1 MKPLKL
7 LALLS
12 VIALIAAACATDA
25 SDDTPGP
32 AGDAPAAEDTTPPA
46 EAGVDDSDDGAD
58 AADEGR
64 LSVVVTTNIW
74 GDIVSNIV
82 GDDADIEIL
91 FPIGADPHDYQMSS
105 AQAAAMESADLVV
118 VNGLALEEGVL
129 DVVEGLEEDGAN
141 VVEVALGVELIA
153 FGGGGH
159 DHEDED
165 HAHEEDEDHDHE
177 DEDHAHEEDEDHAH
191 EEELVCDPGAGHDH
205 EGEEDH
211 SDEEE
216 GHEGH
221 NHAEG
226 SCDPHVW
233 MDPLRVAEAV
243 EMLAAELT
251 ALDSSIDWMAR
262 ASAYADELRALD
274 AEVVAL
280 LGSIPEDQRKLVTNH
295 DAFGYFA
302 DRYDFEVIGTVIP
315 SGTTLADPSSAE
327 LAELVEILVDE
338 NISVIFAETI
348 EPSALA
354 DAVADEVGAVTVVEL
369 FTGSLGGPD
378 SGAESYLDLIRT
390 NAERIAGALS

>member
-159 DHEDED
+159 DH
-165 HAHEEDEDHDHE
+165 
-177 DEDHAHEEDEDHAH
+177 EDEDHAH